1 MFKRSKKGSQIF
13 VDEKKGHLFFGERD
27 LRLLMLR
34 PIELIEFSEFAGG
47 NAEDILQWVGKTIGK
62 YFLEKVFHDED
73 WTGVD
78 LSVKKKVINQ
88 ILEDLESLGYGV
100 LTSVFKKDRILISA
114 YEPLSE
120 DERDNIMAKNIC
132 LLYEGIFNG
141 LLEALEI
148 DVDSHEIKCYLKG
161 EDACT
166 FEFELLIDEFDD
178 KDVDDEPSATPI
190 SDFLGNF

>member
-1 MFKRSKKGSQIF
+1 MFKRSKKSSQIN
-13 VDEKKGHLFFGERD
+13 VDEKKGHLFFGDKD

-34 PIELIEFSEFAGG
+34 PIELIEFSEFAGA

-62 YFLEKVFHDED
+62 YFLEHIFHDED

-78 LSVKKKVINQ
+78 LSIKKKVINR

-100 LTSVFKKDRILISA
+100 LSSIFKKDRIFITAL
-114 YEPLSE
+114 EPLSE
-120 DERDNIMAKNIC
+120 DERENIMARNIC

-141 LLEALEI
+141 LLEGLEI
-148 DVDSHEIKCYLKG
+148 DADSQEVKCYLKG
-161 EDACT
+161 DDGCT

-178 KDVDDEPSATPI
+178 KDIDETPSETPI
-190 SDFLGNF
+190 SDFLGTF

>member
-1 MFKRSKKGSQIF
+1 MFKKSKKGSQII
-13 VDEKKGHLFFGERD
+13 VDEKKGHLFYGDRD

-34 PIELIEFSEFAGG
+34 PIELIEFSEFAGS

-62 YFLEKVFHDED
+62 YFLENIFHDED

-78 LSVKKKVINQ
+78 LGVKKKVINR
-88 ILEDLESLGYGV
+88 ILEDLEQLGYGV
-100 LTSVFKKDRILISA
+100 LTSLFKKDKIFIIA
-114 YEPLSE
+114 DEPLSE

-141 LLEALEI
+141 LLDALEI
-148 DVDSHEIKCYLKG
+148 DVDSREISCYLKG
-161 EDACT
+161 EKACT

-178 KDVDDEPSATPI
+178 KDVDPDPSDTPI
-190 SDFLGNF
+190 SDFLGTF